1 VNAHFTVMSGART
14 GLRFTPAA
22 AGFMAG
28 RHADAQ
34 LRFDPDADLSVSSRH
49 AEFTRTADVWFVRD
63 LRSLNGTFVNGSL
76 IAEPVALHDGD
87 TIMFGANGPRVR
99 YECAATT
106 GGAVRE
112 DTTVRV
118 RAAVVR
124 EVRRFKAAA
133 AGLTLLLLVLVAA
146 LATAITL
153 VLGDRRE
160 RAGIDAERQQFAVR
174 IDSMLSAGRQAEAAL
189 HGEVVGLRNML
200 QESEAR
206 LRGLRSEIAVAPA
219 ARDDAASLE
228 RQLLAA
234 SSALRRQ
241 QLAAS
246 LDFPLI
252 ERLNR
257 PAVVMIWVEYT
268 DGERVSGT
276 AFSVRPDA
284 TLITSGHLVAGR
296 EGTQR
301 PHRIAVRFAGS
312 AQVFPARVLATSPI
326 ADLAALKV
334 DSVLGAVPTIHGL
347 RSGVTALATGAP
359 VALIGFPLGGQ
370 LDAHASGSVAR
381 PLLSA
386 GIVVGRTDDRLDVQG
401 LGAEG
406 GSGSPIFDERGE
418 LVGVLYGGRTDGGV
432 QVLAAVPVGAV
443 RALLA
448 SLR

>member
-1 VNAHFTVMSGART
+1 VNARFTVVSGART
-14 GLRFTPAA
+14 GLRFTPAEA
-22 AGFMAG
+22 AFMAG
-28 RHADAQ
+28 RHAGAQ

-49 AEFTRTADVWFVRD
+49 AEFTRTAGAWFVRD
-63 LRSLNGTFVNGSL
+63 LRSLNGTFVNGSPVT
-76 IAEPVALHDGD
+76 EPVALHDGD
-87 TIMFGANGPRVR
+87 TIMFGVNGPRVR
-99 YECAATT
+99 YECATT
-106 GGAVRE
+106 GSAVRE
-112 DTTVRV
+112 DTAVRV
-118 RAAVVR
+118 RAAVGR

-133 AGLTLLLLVLVAA
+133 AGLTLLLLVLAAA
-146 LATAITL
+146 LATTITL

-160 RAGIDAERQQFAVR
+160 RAGIEAERQQLAVR
-174 IDSMLSAGRQAEAAL
+174 IDSLLSAGRQAEAAL
-189 HGEVVGLRNML
+189 HGEVVGLRGML

-228 RQLLAA
+228 HQLLAA

-284 TLITSGHLVAGR
+284 TLITSRHLVAGR

-301 PHRIAVRFAGS
+301 PRRIAVRFAGS
-312 AQVFPARVLATSPI
+312 AQVFPARVLTTSTV

-347 RSGVTALATGAP
+347 RGGVAALATGAP

-386 GIVVGRTDDRLDVQG
+386 GIVVAQSDDRLDVQG